1 MSFARA
7 WRPVSV
13 DVSGA
18 VEDGRDMAANGKWV
32 GGGTAMV
39 DLMTCVGVAKCALWL
54 IVASMQPEG
63 VARELDVAKQTNN
76 GMYAR

>member
-1 MSFARA
+1 M
-7 WRPVSV
+7 SV

-32 GGGTAMV
+32 GGGLPMV

-54 IVASMQPEG
+54 ILASMQPEG
-63 VARELDVAKQTNN
+63 VARDLDGAEQAIN
-76 GMYAR
+76 GMYT